1 MNQRSVRVAIATRNN
16 GKIREIVE
24 LYSDLPIEW
33 VPIESLGKPP
43 EIDETGDTF
52 RENAILKARG
62 IARWCGLPTLA
73 DDSGLIVDALDGAPG
88 VRSARF
94 AGENASDDENV
105 RLLLERLTDVTDE
118 RRTARFWAS
127 IVIYWNDS
135 DFDEADGQC
144 EGRIAHA
151 PSGDNGFGYDPVFVP
166 EGYDQSFGVLDPG
179 IKNRLSHR
187 ATALK
192 RLRPLLERRLSD

>member
-1 MNQRSVRVAIATRNN
+1 MTKVALATRNM

-33 VPIESLGKPP
+33 VPIDSFGQPP
-43 EIDETGDTF
+43 EIDETGETF

-94 AGENASDDENV
+94 AGENASDAENV
-105 RLLLERLTDVTDE
+105 RLLLERLADVADE

-127 IVIYWNDS
+127 IVVCWSNS
-135 DFDEADGQC
+135 DFDEADGLC
-144 EGRIAHA
+144 EGRIAGA
-151 PSGDNGFGYDPVFVP
+151 PSGKSGFGYDPVFVP
-166 EGYDQSFGVLDPG
+166 QGYDQSFGVLGSDV
-179 IKNRLSHR
+179 KSRLSHR
-187 ATALK
+187 AIALE
-192 RLRPLLERRLSD
+192 RLRPLLERRLGV

>member
-1 MNQRSVRVAIATRNN
+1 MDQRRVRVAIATRNN

-24 LYSDLPIEW
+24 LYSDLPVEW

-43 EIDETGDTF
+43 DIEETGETF
-52 RENAILKARG
+52 RENAILKAQG

-94 AGENASDDENV
+94 AGEKASDAANV
-105 RLLLERLTDVTDE
+105 QLLLERIADVTEE

-127 IVIYWNDS
+127 IVICWSDS
-135 DFDEADGQC
+135 DFDEADGVC
-144 EGRIAHA
+144 EGRIARA
-151 PSGDNGFGYDPVFVP
+151 PSGESGFGYDPVFIP
-166 EGYDQSFGVLDPG
+166 EGYDQSFAILGPDR
-179 IKNRLSHR
+179 KNRLSHR
-187 ATALK
+187 AMALK
-192 RLRPLLERRLSD
+192 RLRPLLERRLGV